1 MKIKMKDWQIR
12 ALKTFVQAF
21 GGVAIPETV
30 VLLQNGA
37 LLQGWSRFW
46 IALTPFLCSALAA
59 GIAAAW
65 NIIAEQLKKE
75 AKDNELSD

>member
-12 ALKTFVQAF
+12 ALKTFAQAF
-21 GGVAIPETV
+21 GGVAIPEVV
-30 VLLQNGA
+30 VLLQNGV

-59 GIAAAW
+59 GISAAW
-65 NIIAEQLKKE
+65 NIIAEWLKNQE
-75 AKDNELSD
+75 ETDNEL